1 MENLKQEILT
11 LIELKQ
17 EGEYWDFKKQWYD
30 SKKKS
35 DLLLDIICMAN
46 NLSTS
51 DGYIIIGVDEENGYN
66 IKDISED
73 ENRKSTQN
81 LVDFLKN
88 KKFVGEIRPVVYI
101 ETLQIQKSIIDVIVI
116 KNTKSTPYYLTEK
129 FQDIISYN
137 IYTRI
142 QDTNTA
148 KDKSADIDK
157 VEFLWKK
164 RFGLLSTPIEKLE
177 SFFDLEENWV
187 TSITNETSKY
197 YKFHP
202 EYTISYDN
210 DMRKGYEYY
219 HFFQTDFTPSFIN
232 YKFNYHQT
240 VLKEVLGISLD
251 GGRYLT
257 PCPETDGV
265 SFSSFSRWDITFKYF
280 ERDSFL
286 FRFNKFLYNSHQS
299 DDARIARDNF
309 LSCVLLFDDAN
320 QRNQFK
326 KYIETHWNEENKK
339 YEPLVN
345 PPHIPE
351 QPQNYRKEYF
361 DEQCKNILVL
371 QKMFFAFKNNK

>member
-11 LIELKQ
+11 LIELK
-17 EGEYWDFKKQWYD
+17 
-30 SKKKS
+30 
-35 DLLLDIICMAN
+35 
-46 NLSTS
+46 
-51 DGYIIIGVDEENGYN
+51 IGVDEENGYN

-299 DDARIARDNF
+299 DDARIARDNSF
-309 LSCVLLFDDAN
+309 YIIPTKVMMQELLGTIFC
-320 QRNQFK
+320 
-326 KYIETHWNEENKK
+326 
-339 YEPLVN
+339 LVYYYLMM
-345 PPHIPE
+345 
-351 QPQNYRKEYF
+351 QTKEINL
-361 DEQCKNILVL
+361 KNI
-371 QKMFFAFKNNK
+371 

>member
-1 MENLKQEILT
+1 M
-11 LIELKQ
+11 
-17 EGEYWDFKKQWYD
+17 
-30 SKKKS
+30 
-35 DLLLDIICMAN
+35 
-46 NLSTS
+46 
-51 DGYIIIGVDEENGYN
+51 
-66 IKDISED
+66 
-73 ENRKSTQN
+73 
-81 LVDFLKN
+81 
-88 KKFVGEIRPVVYI
+88 
-101 ETLQIQKSIIDVIVI
+101 
-116 KNTKSTPYYLTEK
+116 TEK